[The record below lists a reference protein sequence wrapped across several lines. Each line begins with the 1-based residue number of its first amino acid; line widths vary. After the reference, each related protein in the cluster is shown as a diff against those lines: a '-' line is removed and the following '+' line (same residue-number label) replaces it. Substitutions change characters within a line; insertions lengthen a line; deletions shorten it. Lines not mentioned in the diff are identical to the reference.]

1 MGKSKVYKEQEP
13 ILQKVSESMAVY
25 SKIASGTVTS
35 ERDNIKLAISGE
47 ELLDRLR
54 PRIKAL
60 FE

>member
-25 SKIASGTVTS
+25 SKIHSGTVTS

>member
-25 SKIASGTVTS
+25 SKIYSGTVTS

>member
-25 SKIASGTVTS
+25 SKIDSGTVTS

-47 ELLDRLR
+47 ELLDRLH